1 MTEAIA
7 AAAKALLKKLAVDLA
22 LDKDKRNK
30 FLLIVGSIVVG
41 LIFLLMTPVVVL
53 SSIGGI
59 DPPTV
64 EFEFNESDFLNNLD
78 EESRKKLEIMQAQG
92 QAIEDAMVSANM
104 GDQTI
109 KSQLIYLSFF
119 ENVSNFDVQTYVDLF
134 KNNPEDT
141 ALIQA
146 INVEYGL
153 EIDFDEFMRTY
164 TFVMNTTIDPHM
176 FMDSESKNSA
186 DLTAW
191 VENAYKSGWGFQEG
205 SYGEIDENL
214 RYRCADNVGLIMGYL
229 RYIPTEKT
237 FDMSINELIYNEIG
251 GLDTMPDI
259 AGIGLFDGNNFG
271 VYVGNGDAIF
281 ASYDVGNIVK
291 SPVSEGNWISWCTF
305 EGIDYPQEVA
315 DKINEIQNPTEE
327 NTEEK
332 NENGE

>member
-1 MTEAIA
+1 MAEALA
-7 AAAKALLKKLAVDLA
+7 AAAKALMKRLAVDLV

-30 FLLIVGSIVVG
+30 ILLIVGSIVVG

-59 DPPTV
+59 KPPTV
-64 EFEFNESDFLNNLD
+64 EFEFNESDFLNNMD
-78 EESRKKLEIMQAQG
+78 EESREKLEIMQAQG
-92 QAIEDAMVSANM
+92 QVIEDAMISENI
-104 GDQTI
+104 GNQTI
-109 KSQLIYLSFF
+109 KAQLIYLSFF
-119 ENVSNFDVQTYVDLF
+119 ENVPNFDVQTYVNLF
-134 KNNPEDT
+134 RDNPEDT

-146 INVEYGL
+146 INAEYGL

-164 TFVMNTTIDPHM
+164 TFVMNTTIDSHM
-176 FMDSESKNSA
+176 FTDSESKNSA
-186 DLTAW
+186 DLAAW
-191 VENAYKSGWGFQEG
+191 AENAYKSGWGFQEG
-205 SYGEIDENL
+205 GFGEIDDDL

-251 GLDTMPDI
+251 ALDTMPDV

-271 VYVGNGDAIF
+271 VYVGNGDAVF

-291 SPVSEGNWISWCTF
+291 SPVSEGNWVSWCTF
-305 EGIDYPQEVA
+305 DGINYPQEVT
-315 DKINEIQNPTEE
+315 DKINEIQNPTGE
-327 NTEEK
+327 NTEEE

>member
-7 AAAKALLKKLAVDLA
+7 AAAKALLKKLAVDLV
-22 LDKDKRNK
+22 LDKNKRNK

-59 DPPTV
+59 KPPTV
-64 EFEFNESDFLNNLD
+64 EFEFNEADFLNNMD
-78 EESRKKLEIMQAQG
+78 DKSREKLENMQAHG
-92 QAIEDAMVSANM
+92 QAIEDAMISANM

-109 KSQLIYLSFF
+109 KAQLIYLSLF
-119 ENVSNFDVQTYVDLF
+119 ENVPNFDVQTYVDLF
-134 KNNPEDT
+134 KNNPENSD
-141 ALIQA
+141 LIQA
-146 INVEYGL
+146 INAEYGL

-176 FMDSESKNSA
+176 FTDSGTKNCA
-186 DLTAW
+186 DLAAW
-191 VENAYKSGWGFQEG
+191 AENAYRSGWGFQEG
-205 SYGEIDENL
+205 CFGEIDENV

-237 FDMSINELIYNEIG
+237 FDMSINELFYNEIG

-271 VYVGNGDAIF
+271 IYVANGDVVF
-281 ASYDVGNIVK
+281 ASYDLGNIVK
-291 SPVSEGNWISWCTF
+291 LPVSEGNWVSWCTF
-305 EGIDYPQEVA
+305 EGIDYPQEVT
-315 DKINEIQNPTEE
+315 DRIEEIQNPTEE

-332 NENGE
+332 NENGD

>member
-1 MTEAIA
+1 MAEAIA
-7 AAAKALLKKLAVDLA
+7 AAAKALMKKLAVDLA
-22 LDKDKRNK
+22 LDKGKRNK

-53 SSIGGI
+53 SSIVGI

-64 EFEFNESDFLNNLD
+64 ELEFNESDFLNNLD

-92 QAIEDAMVSANM
+92 QAIEDAMVGTNM

-109 KSQLIYLSFF
+109 KAQLIYLSFF

-164 TFVMNTTIDPHM
+164 TFVINVTIDPHM
-176 FMDSESKNSA
+176 FTDSGTKNCA
-186 DLTAW
+186 DLAAW
-191 VENAYKSGWGFQEG
+191 AENAYQSGWGFQEG
-205 SYGEIDENL
+205 CFGEIDENL

-251 GLDTMPDI
+251 EFDTMPEV

-281 ASYDVGNIVK
+281 ASYDVGNIIK
-291 SPVSEGNWISWCTF
+291 SPVSEGNWINWCTF
-305 EGIDYPQEVA
+305 DGIDYPQEVT
-315 DKINEIQNPTEE
+315 DKINEIQDPTEE

>member
-22 LDKDKRNK
+22 LDKGKRNK
-30 FLLIVGSIVVG
+30 ILLIIGSIVVG

-53 SSIGGI
+53 SSIVGI

-64 EFEFNESDFLNNLD
+64 ELEFNESDFLNNLD
-78 EESRKKLEIMQAQG
+78 DESREKLEIMQAQG
-92 QAIEDAMVSANM
+92 QAIEDAMVCANM

-109 KSQLIYLSFF
+109 KAQLIYLSFF
-119 ENVSNFDVQTYVDLF
+119 ENVLNFDVQTYVDLF

-176 FMDSESKNSA
+176 FTDSGTKNSA
-186 DLTAW
+186 DLAAW
-191 VENAYKSGWGFQEG
+191 AENAYKSGWGFQEG
-205 SYGEIDENL
+205 CFGEIDENL

-237 FDMSINELIYNEIG
+237 FDISINELIYNEIG
-251 GLDTMPDI
+251 GLDTMPEV
-259 AGIGLFDGNNFG
+259 AGIGIFDGNNFG

-281 ASYDVGNIVK
+281 ASYDVENIVK
-291 SPVSEGNWISWCTF
+291 SPISEGNWISWCTF
-305 EGIDYPQEVA
+305 DGIDYPQEVTN
-315 DKINEIQNPTEE
+315 KINEIQNPTEE

>member
-1 MTEAIA
+1 MAEALA
-7 AAAKALLKKLAVDLA
+7 AAAKALLKKLAVDLV
-22 LDKDKRNK
+22 LDKNKRNK

-59 DPPTV
+59 KPPTV
-64 EFEFNESDFLNNLD
+64 ELEFNEADFLNNID
-78 EESRKKLEIMQAQG
+78 DKSREKLENMQAQG
-92 QAIEDAMVSANM
+92 QAIEDTMIDANIR
-104 GDQTI
+104 DQII
-109 KSQLIYLSFF
+109 KAQLIYLSFF
-119 ENVSNFDVQTYVDLF
+119 ENVPNFDVQTYVDLF

-146 INVEYGL
+146 IKAEYGL

-176 FMDSESKNSA
+176 FTDSESKNSA
-186 DLTAW
+186 DLAAW
-191 VENAYKSGWGFQEG
+191 AENAYTSGWGFQEG

-229 RYIPTEKT
+229 RYIATEKT

-251 GLDTMPDI
+251 ALDTMPEV

-271 VYVGNGDAIF
+271 IYVGNGDAIF

-291 SPVSEGNWISWCTF
+291 LPVSEDNWISWCTF

>member
-7 AAAKALLKKLAVDLA
+7 AAAKALLKKLAVDLV
-22 LDKDKRNK
+22 LDKNKRNK

-59 DPPTV
+59 KPPTV
-64 EFEFNESDFLNNLD
+64 EFEFNEADFLNNMD
-78 EESRKKLEIMQAQG
+78 DKSREKLENMQAHG
-92 QAIEDAMVSANM
+92 QAIEDAMISANM

-109 KSQLIYLSFF
+109 KAQLIYLSLF
-119 ENVSNFDVQTYVDLF
+119 ENVPNFDVQTYVDLF
-134 KNNPEDT
+134 KNNPENSD
-141 ALIQA
+141 LIQA
-146 INVEYGL
+146 INAEYGL

-176 FMDSESKNSA
+176 FTDSGTKNCA
-186 DLTAW
+186 DLAAW
-191 VENAYKSGWGFQEG
+191 AENAYRSGWGFQEG
-205 SYGEIDENL
+205 CFGEIDENV

-237 FDMSINELIYNEIG
+237 FDMSINELFYNEIG

-271 VYVGNGDAIF
+271 IYVANGDVVF
-281 ASYDVGNIVK
+281 ASYDLGNIVK
-291 SPVSEGNWISWCTF
+291 LPVSEGNWVSWCTF
-305 EGIDYPQEVA
+305 EGIDYPQEVT
-315 DKINEIQNPTEE
+315 DRIEEIQNPTEE

>member
-7 AAAKALLKKLAVDLA
+7 AAAKALLKKLAVDLV
-22 LDKDKRNK
+22 LDKNKRNK

-59 DPPTV
+59 EPPTV
-64 EFEFNESDFLNNLD
+64 ELEFNESDFLNNMD
-78 EESRKKLEIMQAQG
+78 EENSEKLAIIQAQG
-92 QAIEDAMVSANM
+92 QAIEEAMITANI

-109 KSQLIYLSFF
+109 KAQLIYLSFF
-119 ENVSNFDVQTYVDLF
+119 ENVPNFDVQTYVNIF
-134 KNNPEDT
+134 KNNSEDT

-146 INVEYGL
+146 INAEYGL

-176 FMDSESKNSA
+176 FTDSESKNCT
-186 DLTAW
+186 DLAAW
-191 VENAYKSGWGFQEG
+191 AENAFLSGWGFQEG
-205 SYGEIDENL
+205 SYGEIDEDL

-229 RYIPTEKT
+229 RYIPAEKI
-237 FDMSINELIYNEIG
+237 FDMNINELISNEIG
-251 GLDTMPDI
+251 GLDTMPEV

-271 VYVGNGDAIF
+271 VYVGNGDAVF
-281 ASYDVGNIVK
+281 ASYDVENIVK

-305 EGIDYPQEVA
+305 DGIDYSQEVA

-327 NTEEK
+327 NTEEE

>member
-22 LDKDKRNK
+22 LDKGKRNK
-30 FLLIVGSIVVG
+30 ILLIIGSIVVG

-59 DPPTV
+59 KPPTV
-64 EFEFNESDFLNNLD
+64 ELEFNEADFLNNMD
-78 EESRKKLEIMQAQG
+78 DKSREKLENMQAQG
-92 QAIEDAMVSANM
+92 QAIEDAMVGANM

-109 KSQLIYLSFF
+109 KAQLIYLSFF
-119 ENVSNFDVQTYVDLF
+119 ENAPNFDVQTYVNIF

-176 FMDSESKNSA
+176 FTDSETKNCA
-186 DLTAW
+186 DLAAW
-191 VENAYKSGWGFQEG
+191 AENAYASGWGFQEG
-205 SYGEIDENL
+205 SYGEIDEDL

-271 VYVGNGDAIF
+271 IYVGNGDAVF
-281 ASYDVGNIVK
+281 ASYDVENIVK

-305 EGIDYPQEVA
+305 EGVEYPQEVT
-315 DKINEIQNPTEE
+315 DRIEEIQNPTEE
-327 NTEEK
+327 NTEK

>member
-22 LDKDKRNK
+22 LDKGKRNK
-30 FLLIVGSIVVG
+30 FLLIVGSIAVG
-41 LIFLLMTPVVVL
+41 AMLMLFAPIAVL

-59 DPPTV
+59 EPPNV
-64 EFEFNESDFLNNLD
+64 EFEFNESDFLNNMD
-78 EESRKKLEIMQAQG
+78 DESREKLEIMQAHG
-92 QAIEDAMVSANM
+92 QAIEDAMISENI
-104 GDQTI
+104 GNQTI
-109 KSQLIYLSFF
+109 KAQLIYLSFF
-119 ENVSNFDVQTYVDLF
+119 ENVPNFDVQTYVNLF
-134 KNNPEDT
+134 RDNPEDT

-146 INVEYGL
+146 INAEYGL
-153 EIDFDEFMRTY
+153 EINFDEFMRTY
-164 TFVMNTTIDPHM
+164 TFVMNATIDPHM
-176 FMDSESKNSA
+176 FTDSGTKNSV
-186 DLTAW
+186 DLAAW
-191 VENAYKSGWGFQEG
+191 AENAYTSGWGFQEG

-251 GLDTMPDI
+251 ELDTMPEV

-281 ASYDVGNIVK
+281 ASYDVGNIIK

-305 EGIDYPQEVA
+305 DGIDYPQEVT
-315 DKINEIQNPTEE
+315 DKINEIQDPTEE

>member
-22 LDKDKRNK
+22 LDKGKRNK
-30 FLLIVGSIVVG
+30 ILLIIGSIVVG

-59 DPPTV
+59 DPPSV
-64 EFEFNESDFLNNLD
+64 ELEFNESDFLNNLD

-92 QAIEDAMVSANM
+92 QAIEDAMVGTNM

-109 KSQLIYLSFF
+109 KAQLIYLSFF

-134 KNNPEDT
+134 KNNLEDT

-164 TFVMNTTIDPHM
+164 TFVINVTIDPHM
-176 FMDSESKNSA
+176 FTDSGTKNCA
-186 DLTAW
+186 DLAAW
-191 VENAYKSGWGFQEG
+191 AENAYLSGWGFQEG
-205 SYGEIDENL
+205 CFGEMDENL

-229 RYIPTEKT
+229 RYISTEKT

-251 GLDTMPDI
+251 ELDTMPEV

-291 SPVSEGNWISWCTF
+291 SPISEGNWISWCTF
-305 EGIDYPQEVA
+305 DGIDYPQEVT
-315 DKINEIQNPTEE
+315 DRIEEIQNPTEE